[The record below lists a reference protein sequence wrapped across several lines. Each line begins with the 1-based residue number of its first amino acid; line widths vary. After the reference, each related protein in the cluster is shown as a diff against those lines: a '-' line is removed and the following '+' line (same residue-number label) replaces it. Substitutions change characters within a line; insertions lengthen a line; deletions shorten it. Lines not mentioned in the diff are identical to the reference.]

1 MIEFNFATLLLA
13 GVTFLLAGLVKGVTG
28 MGLPTVAM
36 GVLGALLSPATA
48 AAMLLLP
55 SLITN
60 IFQLSGGA
68 HCGALIRRLWPMQ
81 LAIVSA
87 TLLSSG
93 WLANGHSAYTQL
105 ALGTALIVY
114 ALWTLTGRS
123 VAVAPRHEPVW
134 SLPVGIVTGMLTG
147 ATGVFVMPAVPWLQ
161 ALGLEKDE
169 LVQALGIS
177 FTSSTLALAAGL
189 GWHGALPSV
198 SLGISGLA
206 VIPALIGLFAGQRLR
221 RFISPPV
228 FKRYFLIC
236 LLALGLEMVIRAI

>member
-1 MIEFNFATLLLA
+1 MELDFATLLLA
-13 GVTFLLAGLVKGVTG
+13 GTTFLLAGLVKGVTG

-36 GVLGALLSPATA
+36 GVLGSLLSPATA

-55 SLITN
+55 SFVTN
-60 IFQLSGGA
+60 IFQLSGGG

-87 TLLSSG
+87 TLLSCG
-93 WLANGHSAYTQL
+93 WLAKGQSDYTQL
-105 ALGTALIVY
+105 ALGVALMVY

-123 VAVAPRHEPVW
+123 LTVSPRGESLF
-134 SLPVGIVTGMLTG
+134 SLPVGIMTGLLTG

-189 GWHGALPSV
+189 WWHGALPSA

-221 RFISPPV
+221 RFISPAV

-236 LLALGLEMVIRAI
+236 LLALGLEMVVRIL